1 MVETNDT
8 KQLLMA
14 LTFAQKFE
22 RKHEEET
29 PEEFEEWL
37 NA

>member
-1 MVETNDT
+1 MVENDDV

-14 LTFAQKFE
+14 LLFAQKFE
-22 RKHEEET
+22 KKHEQET